1 MGADMSITGK
11 TYWRGFRDGAPF
23 ILVIA
28 PFGLLFGVVA
38 AEAGFNLLETMSMTV
53 LVIAGAAQFAAVQ
66 MLTDNAPVV
75 VIVLTGLAIN
85 LRMAMYSASLTPH
98 LGKAPFWQ
106 RGFIAYFMVDQA
118 YGVSI
123 VKFEV
128 EPEMPVPQK
137 VAYYFG
143 VISPIAPMWYGF
155 TLLGALAGSA
165 IPEEYALDFAIP
177 ITFLAMV
184 APALRSLPHVAAA
197 VVSVVVS
204 LALSWMPYNLWLM
217 IAAVLA
223 MMTGAWIEKRLEA
236 RA

>member
-38 AEAGFNLLETMSMTV
+38 TEAGFNLLETMAMTV

-66 MLTDNAPVV
+66 MLADNAPVL

-123 VKFEV
+123 VKYEA
-128 EPEMPVPQK
+128 EPDMPLPQK

-165 IPEEYALDFAIP
+165 IPDEYALDFAIP

-197 VVSVVVS
+197 IVSVVVA

-223 MMTGAWIEKRLEA
+223 MMTGARIEKWQEA
-236 RA
+236 RT

>member
-38 AEAGFNLLETMSMTV
+38 TEAGFNLLETMAMTV

-66 MLTDNAPVV
+66 LLADNAPVL

-123 VKFEV
+123 VKYEA
-128 EPEMPVPQK
+128 EPDMTLAQK

-165 IPEEYALDFAIP
+165 IPDEYALDFAIP

-197 VVSVVVS
+197 IVSVVVA

-223 MMTGAWIEKRLEA
+223 MMTGARIEKWQEA

>member
-1 MGADMSITGK
+1 M
-11 TYWRGFRDGAPF
+11 
-23 ILVIA
+23 
-28 PFGLLFGVVA
+28 
-38 AEAGFNLLETMSMTV
+38 
-53 LVIAGAAQFAAVQ
+53 FARHHLSV
-66 MLTDNAPVV
+66 
-75 VIVLTGLAIN
+75 
-85 LRMAMYSASLTPH
+85 ASLTPH

-123 VKFEV
+123 VKYEA
-128 EPEMPVPQK
+128 EPDMTPAQK

-165 IPEEYALDFAIP
+165 IPDEYALDFAIP

-197 VVSVVVS
+197 IVSVVVA

-223 MMTGAWIEKRLEA
+223 MMTGARIEKWQEA

>member
-1 MGADMSITGK
+1 MGGRMSITGK

-28 PFGLLFGVVA
+28 PFGLLFGVIA
-38 AEAGFNLLETMSMTV
+38 TEAGFNLFETMSMTV
-53 LVIAGAAQFAAVQ
+53 LVIAGAAQFAAIQ
-66 MLTDNAPVV
+66 MLMDNAPVV

-98 LGKAPFWQ
+98 LGTAPIWQ
-106 RGFIAYFMVDQA
+106 RALIAYGMVDQA

-123 VKFEV
+123 VKYEA
-128 EPEMPVPQK
+128 EPEMPTAQK

-143 VISPIAPMWYGF
+143 VISPVVPLWYLS
-155 TLLGALAGSA
+155 TMLGALLGSA
-165 IPEEYALDFAIP
+165 IPDEYALDFAIP

-184 APALRSLPHVAAA
+184 APALRSLPHVGAA
-197 VVSVVVS
+197 VVSVTVS
-204 LALSWMPYNLWLM
+204 LALSWLPYNLWLM

-223 MMTGAWIEKRLEA
+223 MMTGAALEKWQEGRT
-236 RA
+236 